1 MNFFSFALSPYVARV
16 YDAAAAAA
24 SPQSLIRQGFT
35 SIVVV
40 DIPPVAL
47 LAKVPDDSIR
57 VHFVAENITLS
68 AWTNIT

>member
-1 MNFFSFALSPYVARV
+1 
-16 YDAAAAAA
+16 
-24 SPQSLIRQGFT
+24 
-35 SIVVV
+35 
-40 DIPPVAL
+40 VAL